1 MINCDE
7 CKIEIDDIEAQPLY
21 TPLGKE
27 RMLCIKCFIKHI
39 RGEV

>member
-1 MINCDE
+1 MITCDK
-7 CKIEIDDIEAQPLY
+7 CGVEIDDIEAQPLY

-27 RMLCIKCFIKHI
+27 QMLCIKCYIKHV